1 MLLSILKALLK
12 AYDNTINTINK
23 INNKE
28 TIEEKNEDDTLRN
41 KIEEK
46 LKYATD
52 NDLQELLE
60 KENLSYMYNDFNY
73 YGRYKIREVLIDY
86 YVKQGKIPY

>member
-12 AYDNTINTINK
+12 AYDNTIREINK
-23 INNKE
+23 ESIG
-28 TIEEKNEDDTLRN
+28 EKNEDDTLRN

-52 NDLQELLE
+52 NKLQELLK
-60 KENLSYMYNDFNY
+60 KENLSYMYNFDY
-73 YGRYKIREVLIDY
+73 YGSYKIREILIKY
-86 YVKQGKIPY
+86 YILNKKLPY

>member
-12 AYDNTINTINK
+12 AYDNTIKEINK
-23 INNKE
+23 E
-28 TIEEKNEDDTLRN
+28 VIEEKNEDDILRN

-46 LKYATD
+46 LRYATD

-60 KENLSYMYNDFNY
+60 KENLSYMYNFHY
-73 YGRYKIREVLIDY
+73 YGRYKIKEILIKY
-86 YVKQGKIPY
+86 YILNKKLPY

>member
-12 AYDNTINTINK
+12 AYDNTIKEINK
-23 INNKE
+23 E
-28 TIEEKNEDDTLRN
+28 SIEEKNNDDTLRN

-73 YGRYKIREVLIDY
+73 YGRYKIREILIDY
-86 YVKQGKIPY
+86 YVLNKKSPW

>member
-1 MLLSILKALLK
+1 MLVSILKALLNC
-12 AYDNTINTINK
+12 YDNTIKEINK
-23 INNKE
+23 DTVKEKDENN
-28 TIEEKNEDDTLRN
+28 LRD
-41 KIEEK
+41 KIEGK

-73 YGRYKIREVLIDY
+73 YGRYKIREILIDY
-86 YVKQGKIPY
+86 YVLNKKIPW

>member
-12 AYDNTINTINK
+12 AYDNTIKEINK
-23 INNKE
+23 E
-28 TIEEKNEDDTLRN
+28 SIEEKNDDDTLRN

-52 NDLQELLE
+52 SDLQELLE
-60 KENLSYMYNDFNY
+60 KENLAYMYNDFNY
-73 YGRYKIREVLIDY
+73 YGRYKIREILIDY
-86 YVKQGKIPY
+86 YVLNKKIPW

>member
-12 AYDNTINTINK
+12 AYDNTIKEINK
-23 INNKE
+23 E
-28 TIEEKNEDDTLRN
+28 PIEEKSEDDILRN

-52 NDLQELLE
+52 NDLQYLLE
-60 KENLSYMYNDFNY
+60 KENLSYIYDFDY
-73 YGRYKIREVLIDY
+73 YGRYKIREILIDY
-86 YVKQGKIPY
+86 YVKQEKIPY

>member
-12 AYDNTINTINK
+12 AYDNTIKEINK
-23 INNKE
+23 E
-28 TIEEKNEDDTLRN
+28 SIEEKNEDDTLRN

-52 NDLQELLE
+52 NDLQYLLE
-60 KENLSYMYNDFNY
+60 KENLSYIYEFDY
-73 YGRYKIREVLIDY
+73 YGRYKIREILIDY
-86 YVKQGKIPY
+86 YVKQNKIPY

>member
-1 MLLSILKALLK
+1 MLLSILKALLGV
-12 AYDNTINTINK
+12 YENTIKEINK
-23 INNKE
+23 E
-28 TIEEKNEDDTLRN
+28 VVEEKNEDDILRN

-46 LKYATD
+46 LRYATD

-73 YGRYKIREVLIDY
+73 YGRYKIREILIDY
-86 YVKQGKIPY
+86 YTKQKKIPY

>member
-12 AYDNTINTINK
+12 AYDNTIKEINK
-23 INNKE
+23 E
-28 TIEEKNEDDTLRN
+28 SIEEKNEDDTLKN

-52 NDLQELLE
+52 NDLQFLLE
-60 KENLSYMYNDFNY
+60 RENLTYMWCLETH
-73 YGRYKIREVLIDY
+73 GRYKIREILIDY
-86 YVKQGKIPY
+86 YAKQRKIPY

>member
-12 AYDNTINTINK
+12 AYDNTIKEINK
-23 INNKE
+23 E
-28 TIEEKNEDDTLRN
+28 SIEEKNEDDALRN

-52 NDLQELLE
+52 NDLQFLLE
-60 KENLSYMYNDFNY
+60 KENLSYMYDFDY
-73 YGRYKIREVLIDY
+73 YGRYKIREILIKY
-86 YVKQGKIPY
+86 YILNKKLPY

>member
-12 AYDNTINTINK
+12 AYDNTIKEINK
-23 INNKE
+23 ESIG
-28 TIEEKNEDDTLRN
+28 EKNEDDTLRN

-60 KENLSYMYNDFNY
+60 KENLSYIYDFDY
-73 YGRYKIREVLIDY
+73 YGRYKIREILIDY
-86 YVKQGKIPY
+86 YVKERKIPY